1 MDVSGGLKKY
11 FDRNNCLLRLSGE
24 IKNPFINAKI
34 ETISKTTLC
43 FLFAQ
48 LRNSYES
55 VTILCR
61 RGFPQQA
68 YVLLRSLQEG
78 YIRICYIL
86 CGGEREAIAAKVTEY
101 IEYDLIERKKM
112 LHSVEK
118 NKELDSYVKDKW
130 LEQKDELLRSYKEIK
145 ERGGLWPEKSIQ
157 WLCDKINLQSEYLL
171 YRHFP
176 SFGHLSPRTASGR
189 VVVNED
195 GVGLKVG
202 LKFGPTKEKTEIVP
216 VLGLAH
222 RYFLLVLMKLSLYF
236 EVQANEGL
244 CWHISLRAD
253 LPDDI
258 RKLFD

>member
-1 MDVSGGLKKY
+1 MDTYKSLKKY
-11 FDRNNCLLRLSGE
+11 FERNDCLLRLSGE
-24 IKNPFINAKI
+24 MKTPFINANI
-34 ETISKTTLC
+34 ESISKMALC

-48 LRNSYES
+48 LHNVYES

-86 CGGEREAIAAKVTEY
+86 YEEEREAVAAKVREY
-101 IEYDLIERKKM
+101 IKYDLIERKKM
-112 LHSVEK
+112 LYSVEK
-118 NKELDSYVKDKW
+118 NKELDSYVKHKW
-130 LEQKDELLRSYKEIK
+130 LEQKDELLRSYKEIR
-145 ERGGLWPEKSIQ
+145 ERGGLWPEKSIE
-157 WLCDKINLQSEYLL
+157 WLCDRSNLQNEYLL
-171 YRHFP
+171 YRHFS
-176 SFGHLSPRTASGR
+176 SFGHLSPRTTSDR
-189 VVVNED
+189 MVVNED
-195 GVGLKVG
+195 GVGLKIG
-202 LKFGPTKEKTEIVP
+202 LKFGPTKEKIEIVP

-222 RYFLLVLMKLSLYF
+222 RYFLLVLMKLCLYF